1 MHVLIEFQIL
11 RVIEK
16 SRGITFNLQDHL
28 LGGVSIPHTRDESS
42 MANNHRPLLTLP
54 VRP

>member
-28 LGGVSIPHTRDESS
+28 LGGVSIPHTH
-42 MANNHRPLLTLP
+42 ATKAQWLTITGLY
-54 VRP
+54 